1 MILLLKIFES
11 FKIIDFPT
19 AYIMAFT
26 GAWFL
31 VFLVTVVFVK
41 PKNKDVYRIVG
52 AIPVIHFLV
61 FFFFNYTEGDF
72 NLGFGRFVWFLI
84 AALVY
89 AIAGIVIAN
98 KEKVIRHVVI
108 TGILVFIT
116 FALSVFYISGISHY
130 SRFTNYS
137 HMNYEQSMAALIDEI
152 EGHYILSDHKNIDY
166 DALRAEYIPLAAQA
180 DAAHDELAYAQAV
193 ASLCYEFH
201 DGHLS
206 AFVIDPQLRSD
217 LVVSMLGNDYGFS
230 MLRTD
235 DGDVVAVLTDETSAA
250 YELGIH
256 DGTIITGWGGFDIDE
271 ALSNVSCITPCWPV
285 EAFPDAR
292 NEEMMRPV
300 FLAGN
305 GGDTVS
311 VRFIDDDGNETEVTL
326 NSIGSYYDRYMEATA
341 PFTGKVRDEF
351 GYSEMLNDHCGYICI
366 PIEEYET
373 FGDIEAA
380 LTDDYPAVRELL
392 ISRIDQMIDQGMDRL
407 IIDARGNDGG
417 LDILASS
424 VVTLFTTE
432 EIRTNSGFRSGDEI
446 VQSRY
451 WNWIVPADGRYSDI
465 PVVLLVNAGTAS
477 AGDILTYNL
486 SLCPNV
492 TVMGLAT
499 TWGCAQG
506 VPQTAL
512 MSGGTIRVRYSIMAT
527 LDEDGNIYI
536 DGGEDRVSDI
546 QLDVRIPLDMNTIN
560 EIYGQDSD
568 YPLEYAVEWLDRLG

>member
-1 MILLLKIFES
+1 MTFLLKILES
-11 FKIIDFPT
+11 FRILDFPT

-41 PKNKDVYRIVG
+41 PKNKDIYRIIG
-52 AIPVIHFLV
+52 IIPVIHFLV
-61 FFFFNYTEGDF
+61 FFLFNYTKGDF
-72 NLGFGRFVWFLI
+72 SIGFGRYVWFLI
-84 AALVY
+84 AAFIY
-89 AIAGIVIAN
+89 AVAGLIVAR

-108 TGILVFIT
+108 TGILVFVT
-116 FALSVFYISGISHY
+116 FAVSVIYISGISHY

-152 EGHYILSDHKNIDY
+152 EGHYILSEHKNIDY

-180 DAAHDELAYAQAV
+180 DLTGDELIFAQAV

-206 AFVIDPQLRSD
+206 AFVIDPELRSE
-217 LVVSMLGNDYGFS
+217 LVASMLGNDYGFS

-235 DGDVVAVLTDETSAA
+235 DGDVVAVLTDEDSAA
-250 YELGIH
+250 HALGIH
-256 DGTIITGWGGFDIDE
+256 DGTVITGWDGAGIEE
-271 ALSNVSCITPCWPV
+271 ALSGVSCVTPCWPV
-285 EAFPDAR
+285 EAFPAAE

-326 NSIGSYYDRYMEATA
+326 ESTGSYFGRYMAATA
-341 PFTGKVRDEF
+341 PFTAQVRSEF

-366 PIEEYET
+366 PIEEYDT
-373 FGDIEAA
+373 FGDITAA
-380 LTDDYPAVRELL
+380 LNDDYPAVRELL
-392 ISRIDQMIDQGMDRL
+392 ISRIDEMIDQGMDRL

-417 LDILASS
+417 LDVISSS

-451 WNWIVPADGRYSDI
+451 WNWTVPADGRYSDI

-492 TVMGLAT
+492 TVMGLTT

-506 VPQTAL
+506 VAQTAL
-512 MSGGTIRVRYSIMAT
+512 LSGGTIRVRYSIMAT

-536 DGGEDRVSDI
+536 DAGEDRVSDI
-546 QLDVRIPLDMNTIN
+546 SLDVRIPLDMNTIN
-560 EIYGQDSD
+560 EIYEQGTD
-568 YPLEYAVEWLDRLG
+568 YPLEYAVEWLDSQP